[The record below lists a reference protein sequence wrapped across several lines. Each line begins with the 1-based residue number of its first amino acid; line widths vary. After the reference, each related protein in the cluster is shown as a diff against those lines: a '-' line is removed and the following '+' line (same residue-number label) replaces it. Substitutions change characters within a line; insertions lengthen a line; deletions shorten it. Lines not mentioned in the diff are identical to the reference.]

1 MHCWLECKLVKSI
14 WKSVWR
20 FLKKLEIELPYD
32 SSVPLLDKYLKKI
45 KTLIQKEPLCSI
57 VHNSQDVET
66 SQVPI
71 RRWVNKAEACIEW
84 TVIQEDEI
92 LTFLTTWLGLE
103 GIMLSEIS
111 QMEENQHHMIS
122 LVC

>member
-1 MHCWLECKLVKSI
+1 MAVH
-14 WKSVWR
+14 
-20 FLKKLEIELPYD
+20 
-32 SSVPLLDKYLKKI
+32 
-45 KTLIQKEPLCSI
+45 CSI
-57 VHNSQDVET
+57 IHNSQDVET

-71 RRWVNKAEACIEW
+71 RRWLNKAEACIEW
-84 TVIQEDEI
+84 TVIQEDKI